1 MKLKQ
6 ITVPIENSH
15 DRLYEITKA
24 LTSKGIIP
32 SAFTLVDKGNL
43 GELRILVSDLI
54 AARQIL
60 MQKGI
65 PGRVDEVIALQI
77 ENQLEQ
83 LSLIVKALM
92 DADINIKYS
101 YAYAGGN
108 LNKTI
113 MIFCFSDNEKAIK
126 VLTKKHIHA
135 LDYRAFGMLEAAA

>member
-6 ITVPIENSH
+6 ISVPIENSH

-32 SAFTLVDKGNL
+32 SALTLVDKGNL

-101 YAYAGGN
+101 YAYAGSN
-108 LNKTI
+108 LDKTI
-113 MIFCFSDNEKAIK
+113 MIFCFSDNEKAIQ

-135 LDYRAFGMLEAAA
+135 LDYRDFGMLETAA